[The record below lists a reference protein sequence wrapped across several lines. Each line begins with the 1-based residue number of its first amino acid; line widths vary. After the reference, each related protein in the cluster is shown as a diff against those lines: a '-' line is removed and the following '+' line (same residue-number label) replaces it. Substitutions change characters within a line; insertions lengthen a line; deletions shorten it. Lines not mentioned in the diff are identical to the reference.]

1 MTNAGQS
8 AANAAVE
15 AMRLGNE
22 SLANLQRVAR
32 EHAAAAQR
40 KEGLAAQGR
49 TALASE
55 VTASGIEELVD
66 AMTKSLELAEQ
77 TRLSAER
84 AEVRSA
90 GSEKRSAES
99 ERRTQRLAV
108 WTLWCT
114 VASLA
119 FAAAALVISLV
130 N

>member
-8 AANAAVE
+8 AANAAAE

-32 EHAAAAQR
+32 ERAAAAQR
-40 KEGLAAQGR
+40 KEGLATQGR

-66 AMTKSLELAEQ
+66 AMSKSLELAEQ

-84 AEVRSA
+84 AEV
-90 GSEKRSAES
+90 RSAES

-130 N
+130 K